1 MRIAICWTELT
12 GYTTACWRA
21 LAARKDVELFVIAHR
36 GGGST
41 STFDADSLM
50 KGIPSLVLTPE
61 EATDVDRLHSALKEF
76 NPDGVMFCGWLFK
89 PYIDLMFRLPKTLP
103 VATCLNNAWQGT
115 LRQRLA
121 PIVRRRLLRRF
132 NRIMVTN
139 ERSFQ
144 LAHNLGFTEAQISRG
159 MNGFGYRAH
168 ADATAQ
174 RAALGDWPKK
184 FLYVGQY
191 IERKAVHLLLDGYE
205 AYRTQSEN
213 PWSLTCCGRGPLK
226 PRIDAAPGV
235 EDLGF
240 IQPPELPAVM
250 AQHGTLILPS
260 FYDTWGVVIAE
271 AAASG
276 MPVIA
281 TERCGV
287 QIDVIR
293 PYYNGLVIPTG
304 DTRAISQALLWMDTH
319 YDRLPTMGAR
329 ARPFAEAF
337 GEEAW
342 ADRWEAFFSTL
353 VDESTAAL
361 TS

>member
-21 LAARKDVELFVIAHR
+21 LAARPNVELFVIAHA
-36 GGGST
+36 GGASKLA
-41 STFDADSLM
+41 FDNERLM
-50 KGIPSLVLTPE
+50 QGIPSLVLKPE
-61 EATDVDRLHSALKEF
+61 EASDVERLQRALQEF
-76 NPDGVMFCGWLFK
+76 RPDGVMFCGWFFK
-89 PYIDLMFRLPKTLP
+89 PYVDLLFRLPRDLP

-115 LRQRLA
+115 LRQYLA
-121 PIVRRRLLRRF
+121 PIVRRKMLRRF

-139 ERSFQ
+139 ERSYM
-144 LAHNLGFTEAQISRG
+144 LARHLGFREQQISRG
-159 MNGFGYRAH
+159 MNGFGYNAY
-168 ADATAQ
+168 ADAPAA
-174 RAALGDWPKK
+174 RAALGAWPRK
-184 FLYVGQY
+184 FLFVGQY
-191 IERKAVHLLLDGYE
+191 IERKALHLLLEGY
-205 AYRTQSEN
+205 ASYRLEVAD
-213 PWSLTCCGRGPLK
+213 PWALTCCGRGPMK
-226 PRIDAAPGV
+226 PQIDAAPGV

-250 AQHGTLILPS
+250 AKHGALILPS

-287 QIDVIR
+287 QIDIIR

-304 DTRAISQALLWMDTH
+304 DAAAITQAFRWIH
-319 YDRLPTMGAR
+319 EHEDRLPVMGAR

-337 GEEAW
+337 GEDAW
-342 ADRWEAFFSTL
+342 ADRWEAFFDRL
-353 VDESTAAL
+353 VRRA
-361 TS
+361 